1 MTLDWDFF
9 FDDWLIDRV
18 PDSME
23 IRIEQHPNGIFINP
37 PELTC
42 YFGANPIY
50 LYGEGKLQH
59 EVMMAPSGFTMY
71 PEFLQRPGFEF
82 VEEMSFF
89 VDFTEDKDFHG
100 NDVENMHVG
109 MVNAKRYLDGI
120 FTNIYGTAS
129 GYAGIRMPSS
139 DLRRLNSDDYAA
151 QGQLTSSF
159 QIYDSIQSMID
170 DGCEFYTTM
179 GIDDGDARLLEYIN
193 DTRMTITS
201 PGAIIQTPGVYGR
214 VIFLRYSHVTLP
226 TYVQDTLAKD
236 NFQIF
241 ITTEIDFRYG
251 TILDMGSTSYSN
263 YDNYGFRVDI
273 GTDGVSIVANNIELN
288 QLFFSYNFDFR
299 FSHKIMIMKKLNVI
313 SVVINGLSLGFQKLE
328 GAGNIVFAAGTVGR
342 ISYNESADKNVP
354 TGDIENLAIFSPEMN
369 PDTVEKF
376 FKEES
381 PFMDRRGTSAI
392 IFDNIPVSLSYD
404 LTYVNPIRMYVPNFF
419 RTEFKKIYLID
430 ESENIEIIDGA
441 DVKDSIIVPNGF
453 KIDNISTTNMQY
465 GIDYVFSQSMPA
477 LTKLTSDTH
486 VPLRFYM
493 KFKIPED
500 WWSKKTTY
508 SIRLVLAPVSKML
521 RYVYKK
527 YKTGEFV

>member
-50 LYGEGKLQH
+50 IYGEGKLQH
-59 EVMMAPSGFTMY
+59 EVMVAPSGFAMY

-89 VDFTEDKDFHG
+89 VDFTEGKDFNG
-100 NDVENMHVG
+100 NDVEDMHIG

-120 FTNIYGTAS
+120 FKNIYGTAS
-129 GYAGIRMPSS
+129 GYSGIRMPSL

-151 QGQLTSSF
+151 QGQLISSF
-159 QIYDSIQSMID
+159 QMYDSIQSMTD

-179 GIDDGDARLLEYIN
+179 GIDDGDTRLTEYVN
-193 DTRMTITS
+193 DTRMTVKS
-201 PGAIIQTPGVYGR
+201 PGAVIQTPGVHGN
-214 VIFLRYSHVTLP
+214 VIFLRYSYVILP
-226 TYVQDTLAKD
+226 SYVQDTLIKD

-241 ITTEIDFRYG
+241 LTTEIDFRYG
-251 TILDMGSTSYSN
+251 TILNIGATSYSN
-263 YDNYGFRVDI
+263 FDNYGFRVDI
-273 GTDGVSIVANNIELN
+273 GTDGVIVVANNLELN
-288 QLFFSYNFDFR
+288 QLFFSYGFDFK
-299 FSHKIMIMKKLNVI
+299 FPHKIMIMKRMDKI
-313 SVVINGLSLGFQKLE
+313 SVVVDGISLGFQELD
-328 GAGNIVFAAGTVGR
+328 GSGNIVFTPGTIGR
-342 ISYNESADKNVP
+342 ISYNNNNDTNTS
-354 TGDIENLAIFSPEMN
+354 TGDIENLAIFSPEMD
-369 PDTVEKF
+369 PETVDRF

-381 PFMDRRGTSAI
+381 PFLDRRGVNAI
-392 IFDNIPVSLSYD
+392 IFDNVPVSLSYD
-404 LTYVNPIRMYVPNFF
+404 LTYVNPARMYIPNFF
-419 RTEFKKIYLID
+419 GAKFKKIYLID
-430 ESENIEIIDGA
+430 ENTDIEIVEGA
-441 DVKDSIIVPNGF
+441 DVGNSLVIPNGF
-453 KIDNISTTNMQY
+453 KIDNVSTTNMQD
-465 GIDYVFSQSMPA
+465 GIDYVFSQSMPV

-486 VPLRFYM
+486 IPLRFYM

-500 WWSKKTTY
+500 WWSSKTTY
-508 SIRLVLAPVSKML
+508 SMGLVLAPVSKML
-521 RYVYKK
+521 RYQYKK